1 MQKSAQDADAPVSMR
16 PLFQPEVRKR
26 AIHVPIFV
34 HPLTGATTAV
44 SLTLTPLLLVRKE

>member
-1 MQKSAQDADAPVSMR
+1 MR
-16 PLFQPEVRKR
+16 PLFHPEVRKR

-34 HPLTGATTAV
+34 HPLASTSTAA